1 MSNTVNKV
9 ILVGNLGKDPEI
21 HYFSDG
27 TAKASFPLAT
37 TEVFIDKSTNE
48 KKSTTDWHNIVMFR
62 KQAEV
67 AEKYLKKG
75 AKIYIEG
82 KMKSR
87 SWEDAEKRMRFITEV
102 IVETFIMLDKPPQND
117 ADRFRNDSAN
127 QRPDGDEAYPP
138 KDGLP
143 F

>member
-21 HYFSDG
+21 HYFGDG

-37 TEVFIDKSTNE
+37 TEVFVDKATNE
-48 KKSTTDWHNIVMFR
+48 RKSLTDWHNIVMFR
-62 KQAEV
+62 RQAEV

-75 AKIYIEG
+75 SKIYLEG
-82 KMKSR
+82 KLKSR
-87 SWEDAEKRMRFITEV
+87 SWEDAEKRTRYITEV
-102 IVETFIMLDKPPQND
+102 IVDHFIMLDRPPQPDGERSRSDFSDEHD
-117 ADRFRNDSAN
+117 AD
-127 QRPDGDEAYPP
+127 AYPP
-138 KDGLP
+138 KGNEP